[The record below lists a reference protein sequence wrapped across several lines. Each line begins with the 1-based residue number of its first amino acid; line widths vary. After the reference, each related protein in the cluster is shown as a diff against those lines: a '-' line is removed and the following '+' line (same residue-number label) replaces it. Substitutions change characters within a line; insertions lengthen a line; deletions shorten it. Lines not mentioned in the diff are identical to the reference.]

1 MFEQL
6 SEEFR
11 VQLKD
16 MIKKVCAEMLIKV
29 QSNPDYDVT
38 LASDEWD
45 GFEQLVRTMLL
56 IEAVDACGFIYF
68 GGRDQQ

>member
-1 MFEQL
+1 MQL
-6 SEEFR
+6 E
-11 VQLKD
+11 D

-38 LASDEWD
+38 LAPDEWD
-45 GFEQLVRTMLL
+45 GFEQLIRTMLL

-68 GGRDQQ
+68 GGRDRQ